1 VNAPKGRKFTRTFG
15 IDRENNITPCGSG
28 EQIDPPAG
36 ETEVFGSQQELA
48 ALAEKWPTARLVG
61 IWNCLPGVE
70 PVERFTSRRVAVAR
84 IWKAIQSL
92 GPVEGAPAHR
102 TAAKKQAAHKKAP
115 RAENTRAAGQTKT
128 ARVIALLER
137 PQGATLKAIMRAT
150 GWLTHSVRGFISGHL
165 KKKLGLKVRS
175 SVREGERVY
184 SIKRR
189 S

>member
-1 VNAPKGRKFTRTFG
+1 MTTFG
-15 IDRENNITPCGSG
+15 IDRENNITACGSG
-28 EQIDPPAG
+28 EQTDPSAG

-61 IWNCLPGVE
+61 IWNGLPGVE
-70 PVERFTSRRVAVAR
+70 PVERFTSRGVAVAR
-84 IWKAIQSL
+84 IWKAIQSP
-92 GPVEGAPAHR
+92 GPVGAAPAPS
-102 TAAKKQAAHKKAP
+102 AATKKPAARKKAP
-115 RAENTRAAGQTKT
+115 LAASTRAAGQTKT

-137 PQGATLKAIMRAT
+137 PQGATLKAIMKAT
-150 GWLTHSVRGFISGHL
+150 DWQTHSVRGFISGHL

>member
-1 VNAPKGRKFTRTFG
+1 MTFG
-15 IDRENNITPCGSG
+15 IDRENNITACGSG
-28 EQIDPPAG
+28 EQIDASTG

-48 ALAEKWPTARLVG
+48 ALAEKWPATRLVG
-61 IWNCLPGVE
+61 IWNGLPGVE

-92 GPVEGAPAHR
+92 NPVGGGP
-102 TAAKKQAAHKKAP
+102 AP
-115 RAENTRAAGQTKT
+115 RAATKKAAARKKAAPAVPTRAAGQTKT

-137 PQGATLKAIMRAT
+137 PQGATLKAIQRAT
-150 GWLTHSVRGFISGHL
+150 DWQSHSVRGFISGHL